1 MVLARLPALQVGPLA
16 PHTQALAV
24 QIGRESAR
32 ALRQVGVAEAPVA
45 PDDTFPIGQ
54 ALDKDVEGLGQVE
67 LDGRVS
73 WSRVRTVSVSLHCG
87 PGEVKAASVWG
98 TRPVIGKDHGVDL
111 RNPAT
116 GEVLTTIE
124 GLTAEQ
130 TDAAILR
137 AAAAFEE
144 WRAVAPGDRAR
155 LLRRFAAAVD
165 ADIVQLAA
173 LEVINAGHVLGNA
186 RWEAGNV
193 RDVIEFYAGAPER
206 HSGRQIPV
214 PGGLDVTFH
223 EPLGVVGIIVPWN
236 FPMAIA
242 GWGFA
247 PALAAGNTVVLKP
260 AELTPLS
267 ALRIGE
273 LALEAGLPEGVLQ
286 ILPGKGSIVGQRFVD
301 HPAVRKVC
309 FTGSTEVGRQVMA
322 GCAQQIK
329 RVTLEL
335 GGKSANIVFAD
346 ADLELAAARAPY
358 GVFDNAGQDCCA
370 RSRILVERSAY
381 QRFMELLEPAVA
393 GVRVGDPTLE
403 ETEMGPLISE
413 THLASVASF
422 VPDDAPVAFR
432 GSCPDGPG
440 NWFAPTVLAP
450 VDPGARAAT
459 EEIFGPVVAVIP
471 FEDEADAVRMAND
484 TPYGLSGSL
493 WTRDVGRALRV
504 ARAVETGTLS
514 VNSHSSV
521 RYWTPFGG
529 AKQSGIGRELGPDA
543 LEAFSDVKN
552 VFISSD

>member
-1 MVLARLPALQVGPLA
+1 
-16 PHTQALAV
+16 
-24 QIGRESAR
+24 
-32 ALRQVGVAEAPVA
+32 
-45 PDDTFPIGQ
+45 
-54 ALDKDVEGLGQVE
+54 
-67 LDGRVS
+67 
-73 WSRVRTVSVSLHCG
+73 
-87 PGEVKAASVWG
+87 
-98 TRPVIGKDHGVDL
+98 VDL

-116 GEVLTTIE
+116 GEIICTVE
-124 GLTAEQ
+124 GLSAEE
-130 TDAAILR
+130 TDAAIAR
-137 AAAAFEE
+137 AAVALAS
-144 WRAVAPGDRAR
+144 WRDVAPGDRAR

-165 ADIVQLAA
+165 GHLEELAG
-173 LEVINAGHVLGNA
+173 LEVANAGHVIGNA

-193 RDVIEFYAGAPER
+193 RDVLEYYAGAPER
-206 HSGRQIPV
+206 QSGRQIPV
-214 PGGLDVTFH
+214 PGGIDVTFY

-286 ILPGKGSIVGQRFVD
+286 VLPGKGGVIGERFVA
-301 HPAVRKVC
+301 HPDVRKVC
-309 FTGSTEVGRQVMA
+309 FTGSTEVGRSVMA

-370 RSRILVERSAY
+370 RSRLLVERSVY
-381 QRFMELLEPAVA
+381 DRFLALLEPAVQ
-393 GVRVGDPTLE
+393 GVVVGDPAE
-403 ETEMGPLISE
+403 ESTEMGPLISE
-413 THLASVASF
+413 GHLAKVASF
-422 VPDDAPVAFR
+422 VPEGAPVAVR
-432 GSCPDGPG
+432 GTCPDGPG

-450 VDPGARAAT
+450 VAPTDRAAT

-471 FEDEADAVRMAND
+471 FEDEADAVRLAND

-529 AKQSGIGRELGPDA
+529 VKQSGIGRELGPDA

-552 VFISSD
+552 VFISSE